1 MERIAVKFDEVVRR
15 YGELR
20 ALDGFSCV
28 VPEGSVTALLGRNG
42 AGKTTALKCLA
53 GLIRPDRGEVLA
65 LGRSVAALDNS
76 TRCAIGYVSERQH
89 LDPRLTIAQTM
100 QFTRAFYPTW
110 DDGLALELVDRL
122 GLDPM
127 SPVRTLSLG
136 GTRKVALALNL
147 AFRPR
152 LLILDEPGANLD
164 AVVRREFLEVVLE
177 MFRAEGMTVLYSTH
191 ILPDVERVA
200 DRVILIEEGRGRI
213 ESNLDDLKDHV
224 KALRLVPI
232 NGRPITDLELP
243 GTLQRRRLGEELLIT
258 IEAFDDG
265 RALRVAED
273 GGARVEVIDL
283 PLEEI
288 FIAYG
293 SEENR

>member
-1 MERIAVKFDEVVRR
+1 MERTAVKFDDVGRR
-15 YGELR
+15 YGDVH
-20 ALDGFSCV
+20 ALDGFSCA

-53 GLIRPDRGEVLA
+53 GLLRPDRGEIFVL
-65 LGRSVAALDNS
+65 GKNVRALDAE
-76 TRCAIGYVSERQH
+76 TRAAMGYVSERQH
-89 LDPRLTIAQTM
+89 LDPRLTIGQTM
-100 QFTRAFYPTW
+100 EFTRAFYPTW
-110 DDGLALELVDRL
+110 DDGLALDLVDRL
-122 GLDPM
+122 GLDP
-127 SPVRTLSLG
+127 VTRVDALSLG

-152 LLILDEPGANLD
+152 LLVLDEPGANLD

-200 DRVILIEEGRGRI
+200 DRVVLIERGLGRVDA
-213 ESNLDDLKDHV
+213 NLDDLKDRL

-232 NGRPITDLELP
+232 NGRPITELELP
-243 GTLQRRRLGEELLIT
+243 GTLARKRFGEELLIT
-258 IEAFDDG
+258 VDAFDDG
-265 RALRVAED
+265 RAVRAAEE
-273 GGARVEVIDL
+273 GGARVEVLDL

-288 FIAYG
+288 FIDYG
-293 SEENR
+293 SEQSR